1 MSSEI
6 ILCRCCGQPTATAE
20 QKHWDGSG
28 SFTLLT
34 CWNKDCDL
42 RGYTFGEPDYHTMDL
57 SAYHRRDE
65 AWTYQ

>member
-1 MSSEI
+1 MSDKI
-6 ILCRCCGQPTATAE
+6 IRCRCCGQPTATAE

-65 AWTYQ
+65 AWTHQ